1 MAEKVE
7 KLSDYECNKSLFDW
21 SIEGKGIV
29 EEISFIIAIIGWGAI
44 GLILL
49 TGNSLTLL
57 GWILVI
63 YSVAVTAYFMRKVF
77 KIHKMKRQ
85 YDVLKQRYEQDK
97 QNIEMLNKM
106 NYDDCSDYHSL
117 YIYLKHSVYDRY
129 ERGVVKEYYY
139 IDELFFAKLKSYLA
153 LRESVGYTYS
163 FDRETELKY
172 KEIKNIL
179 DKSAKKYWE
188 SIKNHKNNQNKAMVD
203 VVLNVFKEVE
213 L

>member
-21 SIEGKGIV
+21 STEGKGIV

-117 YIYLKHSVYDRY
+117 YIHLKHSVYDRY

>member
-85 YDVLKQRYEQDK
+85 YDF
-97 QNIEMLNKM
+97 
-106 NYDDCSDYHSL
+106 
-117 YIYLKHSVYDRY
+117 LKHRY
-129 ERGVVKEYYY
+129 
-139 IDELFFAKLKSYLA
+139 
-153 LRESVGYTYS
+153 
-163 FDRETELKY
+163 
-172 KEIKNIL
+172 
-179 DKSAKKYWE
+179 
-188 SIKNHKNNQNKAMVD
+188 
-203 VVLNVFKEVE
+203 
-213 L
+213 

>member
-7 KLSDYECNKSLFDW
+7 KLSDYECNNSLFDW
-21 SIEGKGIV
+21 SIESKCTV
-29 EEISFIIAIIGWGAI
+29 ECICFTTAIIGWGAI

-49 TGNSLTLL
+49 TGNSLSLL
-57 GWILVI
+57 GWILTI
-63 YSVAVTAYFMRKVF
+63 YCVAVTAYFMRKVF
-77 KIHKMKRQ
+77 RIHKMKKQ
-85 YDVLKQRYEQDK
+85 YDVLKQRYEQEK

-117 YIYLKHSVYDRY
+117 YIYLKHCVYDRY
-129 ERGVVKEYYY
+129 ERGLIKEYYY

-153 LRESVGYTYS
+153 LRESIGYTYG
-163 FDRETELKY
+163 FDKETELKY